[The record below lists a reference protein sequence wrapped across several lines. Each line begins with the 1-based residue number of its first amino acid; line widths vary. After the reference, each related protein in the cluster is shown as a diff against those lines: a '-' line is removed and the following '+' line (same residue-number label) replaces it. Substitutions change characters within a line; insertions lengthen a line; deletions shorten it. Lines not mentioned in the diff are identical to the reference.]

1 MKDKIYI
8 ANWKMNITSKEAQSF
23 FDKFERLYKKEE
35 NKKVVLCPS
44 FTTLVSSANSQSLKN
59 LDNIYFGAQNVS
71 DKISGAFTGEVSAA
85 MLEEI
90 EVEYCIVGH
99 SERRAIYNETDQM
112 INDKIKLLAKSG
124 IIPILCVGETLD
136 SRERG
141 ESDQVVL
148 KQLSSCLNQVAVS
161 EIIIAYEPV
170 WAIGTGKNASIS
182 DISNMN
188 STIKKQMNKLGY
200 IDDQFYILYG
210 GSVDIDNLSS
220 IDEASFL
227 NGFLIGGASLNP
239 QNFWDIIDK

>member
-1 MKDKIYI
+1 
-8 ANWKMNITSKEAQSF
+8 MNITSKEAQSF

-99 SERRAIYNETDQM
+99 SERRTIYNETDQM
-112 INDKIKLLAKSG
+112 INDKIKLLANSG

-136 SRERG
+136 SREKG

-188 STIKKQMNKLGY
+188 STIIN
-200 IDDQFYILYG
+200 
-210 GSVDIDNLSS
+210 N
-220 IDEASFL
+220 
-227 NGFLIGGASLNP
+227 
-239 QNFWDIIDK
+239 